1 MVSICGQHWHLMCSG
16 NSFFQFRRLYAENN
30 FKKDLRN
37 NAYQV
42 IYYLTKVN
50 TVQDLISEVIFTFNK
65 IFQQAKPDFIL
76 IQ

>member
-1 MVSICGQHWHLMCSG
+1 MCSR

-30 FKKDLRN
+30 LKKDLRN

-50 TVQDLISEVIFTFNK
+50 TVKDLISEVIFTFNK
-65 IFQQAKPDFIL
+65 IFQQAKPDLTL

>member
-1 MVSICGQHWHLMCSG
+1 MCSG
-16 NSFFQFRRLYAENN
+16 NSFFQFIRLYAENN